1 MAAVAA
7 AMLGVSAYQSPKG
20 YGFEIDSPEVVRI
33 REAIGGQIQP
43 LPTTQLRWYLAD
55 LERAQANA
63 DTGYLETAARLYRAM
78 RRDGVLAGLLGTRTA
93 GLVRLPK
100 KFYGSNPEITEA
112 LRSKNGSR
120 SVFDEM
126 FPPAELALLAADGI
140 MLGVGIAEL
149 VPVKGR
155 DYPRMVRLDPEFLQ
169 YRWVENRWY
178 FESMAGLLPI
188 TPGDGRWIL
197 HIPGGSQSP
206 WHFGLWPAAGKSFI
220 NKDHALLHRSNYS
233 AKLANP
239 ARVAYAPQ
247 AATQEQ
253 RNTFLRKLMAWG
265 TNTVFA
271 LPPGY
276 EIKLLE
282 SNGSAAFAI
291 FQQEIDTSDREYMVA
306 LAGQEVTTTGG
317 SGFSSEGLYRTIR
330 EDLIQSDAESLAY
343 TINTQGIPCFAMN
356 RFGMSAIEAGTA
368 VEWDTAKPKDRL
380 AEAQILQTVGPAI
393 QGLQE
398 ALSAFG
404 LVLSVEEVLA
414 KFTIPVEEASN
425 DNRAPVFEENP
436 IELKE
441 AA

>member
-1 MAAVAA
+1 
-7 AMLGVSAYQSPKG
+7 MLGVSAYSPPKG
-20 YGFEIDSPEVVRI
+20 YGLELDDPSVVQI
-33 REAIGGQIQP
+33 REALGGQIQP
-43 LPTTQLRWYLAD
+43 LPTTRLRWYLAD
-55 LERAQANA
+55 LERAQASA
-63 DTGYLETAARLYRAM
+63 DTGYLATAAQLYRAM

-100 KFYGSNPEITEA
+100 KFYGSNPEIISA
-112 LRSKNGSR
+112 LRAKNGSR

-126 FPPAELALLAADGI
+126 FPPSELALLAADGI
-140 MLGVGIAEL
+140 TLGVGVAEL
-149 VPVKGR
+149 RPVQGR
-155 DYPRMVRLDPEFLQ
+155 DYPVMVRLDPEYLI
-169 YRWVENRWY
+169 YRWVEDTWY
-178 FESMAGLLPI
+178 YQSVAGLLRI
-188 TPGDGRWIL
+188 VPGDGKFIL
-197 HIPGGSQSP
+197 HIPGGRMSP
-206 WHFGLWPAAGKSFI
+206 WHAGLWPALGKSFI

-253 RNTFLRKLMAWG
+253 RTSFLRKLMAWG

-317 SGFSSEGLYRTIR
+317 SGFSSENLYRTIR
-330 EDLIQSDAESLAY
+330 EDIIQADGEALAY
-343 TINTQGIPCFAMN
+343 TINTQGLPWFAQS
-356 RFGMSAIEAGTA
+356 RWGYSAIQAGTA
-368 VEWDTAKPKDRL
+368 VEWDTQKPKDRL
-380 AEAQILQTVGPAI
+380 VEAQILQTVGPA
-393 QGLQE
+393 LTALRE
-398 ALSAFG
+398 ALAASG
-404 LVLSVEEVLA
+404 LVLDERQLLA
-414 KFTIPVEEASN
+414 RFAIPIVEASN
-425 DNRAPVFEENP
+425 DTQAPKFESNP
-436 IELKE
+436 IELPE